1 MFCVIYLDE
10 LMRRN
15 QENARL
21 NTEILEL
28 RRELDDSKS
37 QLVIA
42 GITLEN
48 NFEQEKRKANEEIAT
63 LQQLV
68 HGESCAT
75 KVCDCLMQTFLRNCR
90 RIEFLTKSVRQRT
103 QKPANLHS
111 TAAE

>member
-48 NFEQEKRKANEEIAT
+48 NFEQEKKKSQRRNRDVTAIST
-63 LQQLV
+63 
-68 HGESCAT
+68 
-75 KVCDCLMQTFLRNCR
+75 RNCR
-90 RIEFLTKSVRQRT
+90 RIEFLAKSVRQRT

-111 TAAE
+111 TAAK